1 MTIILA
7 HVDGPS
13 GGGKTTIGTKI
24 NEMYPFV
31 KNIDIDD
38 ILFRDLP
45 SMFPKEYIKHTNR
58 NEIDA
63 FRKKYMY
70 EALNMTLKPFEYVIL
85 VGNVRI
91 SDKVTGKTINL
102 ENIDTN
108 NKFCIDINHDLLL
121 ERRIKRHF
129 KALVQY
135 EDKYYKKI
143 IKKGHLDID
152 VKLWE
157 NERLYWGQPR
167 KEFYNKAK
175 KDSYDIIDQDTIIK
189 KISHI
194 IETAIKHN

>member
-13 GGGKTTIGTKI
+13 GEGKTTIGAKI
-24 NEMYPFV
+24 NEINQFI

-38 ILFRDLP
+38 VLINDLP
-45 SMFPKEYIKHTNR
+45 SMFPKEYIKHISR
-58 NEIDA
+58 NEIEL
-63 FRKKYMY
+63 FRKKYLY
-70 EALNMTLKPFEYVIL
+70 QALEMTLKPFEYVIL

-91 SDKVTGKTINL
+91 DDKETGKTINL
-102 ENIDTN
+102 KNIDTI
-108 NKFCIDINHDLLL
+108 NKFCIDIDHDLLL

-143 IKKGHLDID
+143 IKKGHLNIDI
-152 VKLWE
+152 KLWE

-167 KEFYNKAK
+167 KEFYDKAQK
-175 KDSYDIIDQDTIIK
+175 SNYDIIDQDQIIK
-189 KISHI
+189 KISRI
-194 IETAIKHN
+194 VETAIKT